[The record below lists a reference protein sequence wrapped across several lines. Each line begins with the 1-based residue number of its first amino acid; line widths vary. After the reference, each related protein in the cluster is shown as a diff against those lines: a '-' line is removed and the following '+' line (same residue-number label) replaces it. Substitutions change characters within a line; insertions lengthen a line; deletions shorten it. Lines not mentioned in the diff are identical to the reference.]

1 MVVHE
6 HQYKDRQMQGS
17 DTASAPSPFVVV
29 PSSTEYVEQMQAL
42 QFELYDVPSVDEA
55 SVGVLCAEHFRNHLR
70 VFPEGQFVALEVD
83 TNRVVGL
90 TVCMRIAYD
99 PRKPLLE
106 SWMST
111 TGYG

>member
-1 MVVHE
+1 ME
-6 HQYKDRQMQGS
+6 GLDM
-17 DTASAPSPFVVV
+17 ANAPSPVVV
-29 PSSTEYVEQMQAL
+29 LPSSTEYVEQMQAL
-42 QFELYDVPSVDEA
+42 QFALYDVPSGEEA

-70 VFPEGQFVALEVD
+70 MFPEGQFVAVEVE

-99 PRKPLLE
+99 PRQPLLE
-106 SWMST
+106 SWVKT